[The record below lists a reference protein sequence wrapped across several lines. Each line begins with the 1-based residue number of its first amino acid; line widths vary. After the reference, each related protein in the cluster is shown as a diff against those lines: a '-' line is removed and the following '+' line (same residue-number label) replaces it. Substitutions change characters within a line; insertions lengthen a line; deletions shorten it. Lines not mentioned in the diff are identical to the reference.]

1 MELSNIELL
10 LRIFVAHFLSDFVFQ
25 PTSWAQK
32 KDSKGL
38 KSTAFWY
45 HISVTL
51 GVLAIMLGDFH
62 LWPVFLLV
70 GTGHIITDAVKPLIR
85 QNTIW
90 LFLADQFF
98 HLLIITI
105 VWLGFTDQFR
115 IFWLQLSE
123 MATLH
128 KNWWMI
134 LFYILL
140 SMPASV
146 AIGKMTQ
153 KWNDEL
159 ENESTLTGNKGLKD
173 AGKWIGILERV
184 LVFTFIVINQF
195 SAIGF
200 LIAAKSVFRFGDL
213 SKSSDHKKTEYI
225 IIGTLLSFSCAIAAG
240 LIFKMIII

>member
-1 MELSNIELL
+1 
-10 LRIFVAHFLSDFVFQ
+10 
-25 PTSWAQK
+25 
-32 KDSKGL
+32 
-38 KSTAFWY
+38 
-45 HISVTL
+45 
-51 GVLAIMLGDFH
+51 MLGDFQ

-70 GTGHIITDAVKPLIR
+70 GAGHIITDAVKPLIR
-85 QNTIW
+85 QNTTW
-90 LFLADQFF
+90 LFFADQFL
-98 HLLIITI
+98 HLIIITI
-105 VWLGFTDQFR
+105 VWLGFTHQFQVFR
-115 IFWLQLSE
+115 TLFSEISTHQESWLI
-123 MATLH
+123 
-128 KNWWMI
+128 I
-134 LFYILL
+134 LFYIVL
-140 SMPASV
+140 SIPASV

-159 ENESTLTGNKGLKD
+159 DNESTLAGNKGLKD

-240 LIFKMIII
+240 LIYKMFII